1 MAAVRLP
8 LAVGVGSSRNRLID
22 IVDFVKIITMHGWNQ
37 YLFKPHSRE
46 RRDVVG
52 RFLECRLD
60 CVRDFW
66 PAEPPSSEVRV

>member
-8 LAVGVGSSRNRLID
+8 LAVGVGGSRNRLID
-22 IVDFVKIITMHGWNQ
+22 TVDFVKITTMSGWNQ

-60 CVRDFW
+60 GFRDFR
-66 PAEPPSSEVRV
+66 ATETASL

>member
-8 LAVGVGSSRNRLID
+8 EAVGAGSSRNRLID
-22 IVDFVKIITMHGWNQ
+22 VVDFDKITTMPMWNQ

-52 RFLECRLD
+52 GFLECRLD
-60 CVRDFW
+60 CVRDFR
-66 PAEPPSSEVRV
+66 ATETASSEVRI

>member
-22 IVDFVKIITMHGWNQ
+22 IVDFVQITTMHGWTQ
-37 YLFKPHSRE
+37 YLFKPHPSE
-46 RRDVVG
+46 CRDVVG

-60 CVRDFW
+60 
-66 PAEPPSSEVRV
+66 RV